1 MCRLVFCPQTWRLQD
16 EMRSRLHDVTE
27 ARKKEKRKKQSEALT
42 QVNSAGVKGL
52 TGVVT

>member
-1 MCRLVFCPQTWRLQD
+1 
-16 EMRSRLHDVTE
+16 MRSRLHDVTE
-27 ARKKEKRKKQSEALT
+27 ARKKERKKKKKKSEALT